1 MSDIIKKVNDQAPEA
16 FFRNYIF
23 LPADMAK
30 TSDNSGS
37 AIEAVLFLAF
47 GGMAHNKFLLK
58 INTSAV
64 IKKYARIKL
73 NILSVLSPSPLQRV
87 WVRSQRVDLL
97 FFTEQF
103 RYF

>member
-1 MSDIIKKVNDQAPEA
+1 MCYIIEKMKYQGAKSFPWHD
-16 FFRNYIF
+16 IF
-23 LPADMAK
+23 LAADVAEPPYNGG
-30 TSDNSGS
+30 T
-37 AIEAVLFLAF
+37 AIQTVLFLAF
-47 GGMAHNKFLLK
+47 GGVAHTKFLLK

-103 RYF
+103 SYF